1 MKELAHYNDR
11 VLEVVTSPAAEALE
25 FLTMEGGAQVQSGSD
40 TIDPQNLL
48 IDLNDLL
55 RYGRNSIPFAS
66 VVKKITDLPGGKS
79 KTPYW
84 IGHFCLPFLPAT
96 PSSLSLSHEGFNRDD
111 VAPFNLGER
120 CLHNYRE
127 TRTLSGVLS

>member
-1 MKELAHYNDR
+1 M
-11 VLEVVTSPAAEALE
+11 VTSPAAEALE

-66 VVKKITDLPGGKS
+66 VVKKNHRSAWGQIKDALLDRSLLSSVP
-79 KTPYW
+79 
-84 IGHFCLPFLPAT
+84 
-96 PSSLSLSHEGFNRDD
+96 PSNSLVSVS
-111 VAPFNLGER
+111 VP
-120 CLHNYRE
+120 
-127 TRTLSGVLS
+127 